1 MNKDFEEV
9 DSDMDN
15 DSKNKKGFVGMSC
28 SETELLV
35 DDYID
40 AELSELDALRF
51 ERHVANCSSCRE
63 ILRDTQ
69 RVVRTARLLSERPVS
84 PAVSSRL
91 RERLQ
96 QELGISLNQE
106 RKPHLS
112 LVD

>member
-1 MNKDFEEV
+1 
-9 DSDMDN
+9 MDN
-15 DSKNKKGFVGMSC
+15 DSKTSIGFVGMSC

-51 ERHVANCSSCRE
+51 ERHVANCTSCRE
-63 ILRDTQ
+63 ILRDTE
-69 RVVRTARLLSERPVS
+69 RVVATARMLSQRPVS
-84 PAVSSRL
+84 PAVSARL

-96 QELGISLNQE
+96 QELGIKLSHE
-106 RKPHLS
+106 KKPRLS